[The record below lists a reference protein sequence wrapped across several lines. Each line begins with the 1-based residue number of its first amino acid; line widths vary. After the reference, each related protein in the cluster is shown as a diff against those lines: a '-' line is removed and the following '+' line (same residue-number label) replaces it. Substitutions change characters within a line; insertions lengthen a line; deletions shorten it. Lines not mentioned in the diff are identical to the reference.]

1 MALVTLAEA
10 KKQCRVTHDLEDD
23 LITLYMNAAD
33 DWIRN
38 YLNQE
43 QIPPQ
48 YAVKAAALLIIE
60 DLFKN
65 RAATSE
71 VQLYANPAVDRLL
84 FPYRVEM
91 GI

>member
-23 LITLYMNAAD
+23 HITLYMNAAG
-33 DWIRN
+33 DWIAN
-38 YLNQE
+38 YLNTTNFPE
-43 QIPPQ
+43 T
-48 YAVKAAALLIIE
+48 YAIKAAALLIIE

-71 VQLYANPAVDRLL
+71 AQLYANPAVDRLL
-84 FPYRVEM
+84 YPYREEL
-91 GI
+91 GF

>member
-23 LITLYMNAAD
+23 LITLYMGAAE
-33 DWIRN
+33 DWIKN

-43 QIPPQ
+43 QIPQ
-48 YAVKAAALLIIE
+48 QSAVKAAALLIIE

-71 VQLYANPAVDRLL
+71 VQLYKNPAVDSLL